1 MPWVCR
7 MKGDLMGRKPNSLL
21 NEFLDKSLDMPV
33 INWET
38 IPPDVN
44 PVVVWEQFDENVE
57 GLVPIILRC

>member
-1 MPWVCR
+1 
-7 MKGDLMGRKPNSLL
+7 MGRKPNSLL